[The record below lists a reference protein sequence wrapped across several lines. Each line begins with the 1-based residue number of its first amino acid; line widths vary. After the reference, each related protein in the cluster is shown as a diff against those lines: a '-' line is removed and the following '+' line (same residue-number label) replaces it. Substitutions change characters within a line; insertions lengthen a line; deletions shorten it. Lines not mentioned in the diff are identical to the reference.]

1 MDEEEVVELP
11 EEKVVVSPK
20 PARKS
25 KAKGKG
31 KGKGNAKCKRKDCS
45 YLCTPDNKETTAV
58 APGIGQ
64 KTAFKKLVKLKG
76 ELMVETGHLCSC
88 ILKYLPV
95 DGIN

>member
-20 PARKS
+20 PAGKS

-31 KGKGNAKCKRKDCS
+31 KGKAKCKKKDCS
-45 YLCTPDNKETTAV
+45 YLCTPDNKETSAV

-64 KTAFKKLVKLKG
+64 KTAFKKLGKLKG
-76 ELMVETGHLCSC
+76 ELMVESNHLCSC
-88 ILKYLPV
+88 FLKYLPV